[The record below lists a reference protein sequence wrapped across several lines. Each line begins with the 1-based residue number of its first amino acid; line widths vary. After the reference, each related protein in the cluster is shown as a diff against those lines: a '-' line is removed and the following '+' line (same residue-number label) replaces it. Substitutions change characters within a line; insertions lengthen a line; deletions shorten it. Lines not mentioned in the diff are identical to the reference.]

1 MEEEKAKGKKEELE
15 EKSEQE
21 EVEDKGEEGSRCGRG
36 AGEEQDR
43 RKNQKKR
50 KNEQKCTRKEGRG
63 RIIDGQR
70 ERERKEGGGI
80 SRGEEIGRR
89 ER

>member
-21 EVEDKGEEGSRCGRG
+21 EVEDKGEEGSRYGG
-36 AGEEQDR
+36 AGEGQHR

-63 RIIDGQR
+63 RIIDGKR